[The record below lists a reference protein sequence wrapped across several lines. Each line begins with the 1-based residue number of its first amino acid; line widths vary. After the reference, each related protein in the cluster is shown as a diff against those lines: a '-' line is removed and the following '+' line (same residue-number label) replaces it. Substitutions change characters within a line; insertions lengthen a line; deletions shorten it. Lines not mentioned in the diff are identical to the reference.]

1 MLMIFC
7 NRCDCNRQT
16 ANQTRWKH
24 TLNQIKRDFNH
35 KFRSLRHAVVPGVCF
50 VVTARVAT
58 LGRLV
63 ACLTFGLLHLSFLC
77 WSIFTFFRAK
87 FLQSSLFLRTLFPNT
102 FSSTLTSRPDLPKSG
117 RASFPSS
124 LIATSSFRRREPLRD
139 GGVPIRCSGES
150 RRRNKAQH
158 LFSSHHILDNFYK
171 CIPCGFSVFALPGWG
186 LILQQNPPKVL
197 YPELLS
203 NYSIECHCGNFPCD
217 SVFWYRFISGR
228 SEVQYLGKS
237 NHANRQ
243 VHGDKV
249 DKNKFRF
256 NARSNAIFTLTVISL
271 TKEDTGTYSC
281 FLGGRKFDEGKWNSG
296 VLLLPGGSYTEI
308 L

>member
-1 MLMIFC
+1 MKTHLESDKAGLQSQFQVSPSRSRTRGLFCCHRQGCDTRKARCLFNLWPPTLVLSLLEHLYVLPCQIFAIKFIF
-7 NRCDCNRQT
+7 T
-16 ANQTRWKH
+16 H
-24 TLNQIKRDFNH
+24 TLSK
-35 KFRSLRHAVVPGVCF
+35 
-50 VVTARVAT
+50 T
-58 LGRLV
+58 
-63 ACLTFGLLHLSFLC
+63 
-77 WSIFTFFRAK
+77 
-87 FLQSSLFLRTLFPNT
+87 LFL
-102 FSSTLTSRPDLPKSG
+102 TLTSRPDLPKFG

-139 GGVPIRCSGES
+139 GGVPIQSSGEW

-158 LFSSHHILDNFYK
+158 LFSSHHILDKFYK

-186 LILQQNPPKVL
+186 LIMQQNPPEVL

-203 NYSIECHCGNFPCD
+203 NHSIECHCGNFPCD
-217 SVFWYRFISGR
+217 SVSWYRFISGR
-228 SEVQYLGKS
+228 SGVQYLGKS

-243 VHGDKV
+243 SHGDKV
-249 DKNKFRF
+249 DNKRFQF

-271 TKEDTGTYSC
+271 TKEDTGTYFC
-281 FLGGRKFDEGKWNSG
+281 FLGGRKFDEVKWNSG